1 MNKTIKVS
9 FCALLAAL
17 AGGCAGGS
25 AANNSGG
32 EGGIGASVVASWL
45 EGACH
50 DYLDRQD
57 IWQVAKIALAQ
68 QAVPIADIERDVC
81 QCASSAAAQN
91 MSTEQKLSLL
101 SPSSRQKVLL
111 DLIAPAALS
120 CYQKFEG
127 RF

>member
-9 FCALLAAL
+9 FCALLATL
-17 AGGCAGGS
+17 VGGCAGGS
-25 AANNSGG
+25 AANSSG
-32 EGGIGASVVASWL
+32 ESGIGASVVASWL

-68 QAVPIADIERDVC
+68 QAVPIVDIERDVC

-91 MSTEQKLSLL
+91 MSTEQKLSLV
-101 SPSSRQKVLL
+101 SAQSRKKVLL
-111 DLIAPAALS
+111 DMIAPAALS

>member
-17 AGGCAGGS
+17 VGGCAGGS
-25 AANNSGG
+25 AANNSGESG
-32 EGGIGASVVASWL
+32 LGSSVVASWL

-50 DYLDRQD
+50 DYLDKQD
-57 IWQVAKIALAQ
+57 IWQIAKIALTQ

>member
-9 FCALLAAL
+9 FCALLATL
-17 AGGCAGGS
+17 VGGCTGGS
-25 AANNSGG
+25 AANSSG
-32 EGGIGASVVASWL
+32 ESGIGASVVASWL

-68 QAVPIADIERDVC
+68 QAVPIVDIERDVC

-91 MSTEQKLSLL
+91 MSTEQKLSLV
-101 SPSSRQKVLL
+101 SAQSRKKVLL
-111 DLIAPAALS
+111 DMIAPAALS

>member
-1 MNKTIKVS
+1 MNKTIKVT
-9 FCALLAAL
+9 FYALLATL
-17 AGGCAGGS
+17 VSGCAGG
-25 AANNSGG
+25 AGTNNAGD
-32 EGGIGASVVASWL
+32 GGIGSSVIASWL

-50 DYLDRQD
+50 DYLDKQD
-57 IWQVAKIALAQ
+57 IWQIAKIALTQ